1 MSDTVPTTRRSP
13 EAASAAATP
22 APLPFWRR
30 SLRGFSQCAFQA
42 NEVTG
47 LFFIAAATVFNWRM
61 GVFFVLSV
69 VLGTATA
76 VVLRADAALL
86 DLGLFGFNSGLMG
99 LALGNFFHP
108 NTALWVAV
116 VVLSVL
122 VAALTVAMARWVPW
136 PFLAAPFIVMLWVIW
151 PLAQTLHLAVVEL
164 AAFGNSQPVFAVGTV
179 VALGSTLFAAAV
191 VPGLLFLVGVALANW
206 RHAAVAVLG
215 AAIGVSLAIHVGAPG
230 DAINSGF
237 VGFNAVLA
245 ALAAFVVIAEDL
257 RMSILAAVLATWI
270 FSAINRSAP
279 FPALASGFVLTIWG
293 LLLIAWINPW
303 FTGSRSTTAEAG

>member
-13 EAASAAATP
+13 EVGSVTAPS

-30 SLRGFSQCAFQA
+30 TARGFSQCAFQA

-47 LFFIAAATVFNWRM
+47 LLFIAAAAAFNWRM

-76 VVLRADAALL
+76 VALRADAGLL

-108 NTALWVAV
+108 DAALWVAV
-116 VVLSVL
+116 VVLAVV
-122 VAALTVAMARWVPW
+122 VAALTVAMARWVPF
-136 PFLAAPFIVMLWVIW
+136 PFLAAPFIVLFWVLW
-151 PLAQTLHLAVVEL
+151 PLATTLHLDVVEL
-164 AAFGNSQPVFAVGTV
+164 GAFGTSQPEFLKGTV
-179 VALGSTLFAAAV
+179 VALGSTLFAAGV
-191 VPGLLFLVGVALANW
+191 VPGVLFLAGIAVANW
-206 RHAAVAVLG
+206 RHAVVAVLG
-215 AAIGVSLAIHVGAPG
+215 AAIGISLAIHVGVPG

-237 VGFNAVLA
+237 IGFNAVLA
-245 ALAAFVVIAEDL
+245 AVAAYVVIAEDL
-257 RMSILAAVLATWI
+257 RMSVLAAVLATWI
-270 FSAINRSAP
+270 FSVINRNAP

-293 LLLIAWINPW
+293 LLLLALINPW
-303 FTGSRSTTAEAG
+303 FTGRSTAARAG